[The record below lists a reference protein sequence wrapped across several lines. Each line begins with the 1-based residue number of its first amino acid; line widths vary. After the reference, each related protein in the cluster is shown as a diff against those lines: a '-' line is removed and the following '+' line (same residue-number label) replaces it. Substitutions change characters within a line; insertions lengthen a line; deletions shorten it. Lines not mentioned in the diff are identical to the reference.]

1 MKFNLFSI
9 FGRSSNK
16 TSSSIKRDISILLK
30 KEIQSADIIDYIYH
44 ESDNLLID
52 ANVFDVYSGKELD
65 KDSKSLAISLTFQS
79 NEKTIIDKEVDDR
92 LLAIVDKIKI
102 KFSAIQR

>member
-1 MKFNLFSI
+1 MIN
-9 FGRSSNK
+9 
-16 TSSSIKRDISILLK
+16 
-30 KEIQSADIIDYIYH
+30 
-44 ESDNLLID
+44 

-79 NEKTIIDKEVDDR
+79 NEKTLIDKEVDDR

-102 KFSAIQR
+102 KFNAIQR